1 MPSFNRLS
9 FEEVIE
15 VNREQMA
22 IEGNIIAPNAL
33 FKE

>member
-1 MPSFNRLS
+1 MPSFKRLS

-15 VNREQMA
+15 VNREMA
-22 IEGNIIAPNAL
+22 IEGNIIASNSL